1 MNKYQILVIDDEKNI
16 RRSMEII
23 LKSEGYSVISAESG
37 EAAMKLIQKEQPDAI
52 FLDVMLPKKD
62 GLSILREI
70 KATHSDIDIIMI
82 SGHATLGMAVDATKA
97 GAYDFLEKPLQ
108 KEKILLILNHL
119 FENKRIKDRYHRLK
133 MEVKDEY
140 QIMGISP
147 GIEQLKEQLHK
158 VASTDSKVL
167 IQGESGTGKEL
178 AAWAIHEWSERRTQ
192 PFIKMNCAAIPEE
205 LTESELFGY
214 EKGAFTGANETRDGK
229 FSQADMGT
237 LFLDEIADM
246 SLNVQTKVL
255 RVLQDGNFERVGGK
269 ETLSV
274 DVRVVAATNKNL
286 EDLVSEGKFR
296 DDLFYRLNVLPINIP
311 PLRERK
317 EDILIL
323 IDHFIT
329 RYCTKNN
336 RKPVEITNTA
346 LQKLQAYLW
355 PGNIRE
361 LQNIVERLV
370 IMTSGNSITEKELPH
385 YFFES
390 QKVVSAGDLE
400 SLTLKAFRENTD
412 REYIK
417 STLQQCQGNVS
428 EAARI
433 LGVERTN
440 LHKKMKSLGIDR

>member
-16 RRSMEII
+16 RRSMELV

-133 MEVKDEY
+133 MEVRDEY

-336 RKPVEITNTA
+336 RKPVEITDTA

-361 LQNIVERLV
+361 LQNMVERLV

-390 QKVVSAGDLE
+390 QKVVSTGDLE

>member
-133 MEVKDEY
+133 MEVRDEY

-336 RKPVEITNTA
+336 RKPVEITDTA

-361 LQNIVERLV
+361 LQNMVERLV

-400 SLTLKAFRENTD
+400 SVTLKAFRENTD

-417 STLQQCQGNVS
+417 STLQKCQGNVS

>member
-16 RRSMEII
+16 RRSMELI
-23 LKSEGYSVISAESG
+23 LKSEGYSVTSAESG
-37 EAAMKLIQKEQPDAI
+37 EAALKMLRKERPDAI

-62 GLSILREI
+62 GLSILKEI
-70 KATHSDIDIIMI
+70 KAAHSEIAIIMI
-82 SGHATLGMAVDATKA
+82 SGHATLGMAVEATKA

-108 KEKILLILNHL
+108 KEKILLILTHL
-119 FENKRIKDRYHRLK
+119 FENKRLKDRYHRLK
-133 MEVKDEY
+133 REVEDEY
-140 QIMGISP
+140 QIMGSSP
-147 GIEQLKEQLHK
+147 GIEKLKEELRK

-178 AAWAIHEWSERRTQ
+178 AAWAIHEWGERRIQ
-192 PFIKMNCAAIPEE
+192 PFIKMNCAAIPEA

-214 EKGAFTGANETRDGK
+214 EKGAFTGAHETRDGK
-229 FSQADMGT
+229 FTQANMGT

-274 DVRVVAATNKNL
+274 DVRLVAATNKNL

-296 DDLFYRLNVLPINIP
+296 EDLFYRLNVLPINIP
-311 PLRERK
+311 PLRERN
-317 EDILIL
+317 EDIPIL

-336 RKPVEITNTA
+336 RKPVGIADTA
-346 LQKLQAYLW
+346 LQKMQAYHW

-370 IMTSGNSITEKELPH
+370 IMASGNSITEKELPH

-390 QKVVSAGDLE
+390 QKVVSPGDLE
-400 SLTLKAFRENTD
+400 SLTLKVFRENSD
-412 REYIK
+412 REYIQ
-417 STLQQCQGNVS
+417 SVLQKCQGNVS
-428 EAARI
+428 EAARL

-440 LHKKMKSLGIDR
+440 LHKKMKALGIDR

>member
-16 RRSMEII
+16 RRSMELI

-70 KATHSDIDIIMI
+70 KATHSDINIIMI

-336 RKPVEITNTA
+336 RKPVEITDTA

-361 LQNIVERLV
+361 LQNMVERLV

-390 QKVVSAGDLE
+390 QKIVSAGDLE

>member
-82 SGHATLGMAVDATKA
+82 SGHATLGMAVEATKA

-214 EKGAFTGANETRDGK
+214 EKGAFTGAHETRDGK

-361 LQNIVERLV
+361 LQNMVERLV

>member
-82 SGHATLGMAVDATKA
+82 SGHATLGMAVEATKA

-133 MEVKDEY
+133 MEVRDEY

-214 EKGAFTGANETRDGK
+214 EKGAFTGAHETRDGK

-336 RKPVEITNTA
+336 RKPVEITDTA

-361 LQNIVERLV
+361 LQNMVERLV

-417 STLQQCQGNVS
+417 STLQKCQGNVS
-428 EAARI
+428 EAARL
-433 LGVERTN
+433 LGIERTN

>member
-16 RRSMEII
+16 RRSMELV

-82 SGHATLGMAVDATKA
+82 SGHATLGMAVETTKA

-133 MEVKDEY
+133 MEVRDEY

-336 RKPVEITNTA
+336 RKPVEITDTA

-361 LQNIVERLV
+361 LQNMVERLV
-370 IMTSGNSITEKELPH
+370 IMTSGTSITEKELPH

-428 EAARI
+428 EAARL
-433 LGVERTN
+433 LGIERTN
-440 LHKKMKSLGIDR
+440 LHKKMKALGIDR

>member
-16 RRSMEII
+16 RRSMELV

-82 SGHATLGMAVDATKA
+82 SGHATLGMAVEATKA

-133 MEVKDEY
+133 MEVRDEY

-346 LQKLQAYLW
+346 LQKLQTYLW

-361 LQNIVERLV
+361 LQNMVERLV

-390 QKVVSAGDLE
+390 QKVVSTGDLE